1 MYIYIHTRFFNLLL
15 ILEKRRK
22 SHVYCHCF
30 WSDETN
36 SWIMCTKS
44 IECNYYNYSSLPP
57 GYKKDQRQHLFWPRL
72 KCQGGTWRPE
82 GLAIKCTFEALFLP
96 SSSHLVMNVCKS
108 KIFSETITF
117 IKNPPVIEFLHIS
130 ILSSLTSSHY
140 PIISPFPI
148 YRSTVLALMS
158 PWNGSRISSTCW
170 PSCDAACFK
179 SLGPGAG
186 KFWEAWGQYLWPKI

>member
-1 MYIYIHTRFFNLLL
+1 
-15 ILEKRRK
+15 
-22 SHVYCHCF
+22 
-30 WSDETN
+30 
-36 SWIMCTKS
+36 MCTRS
-44 IECNYYNYSSLPP
+44 IECNYSSLPP

-96 SSSHLVMNVCKS
+96 SLSHLVNVCKS
-108 KIFSETITF
+108 KIFLWKDHIYS
-117 IKNPPVIEFLHIS
+117 KSSCYWNSSYMNPFR
-130 ILSSLTSSHY
+130 LTSSHY
-140 PIISPFPI
+140 PMISPFPI
-148 YRSTVLALMS
+148 YRSSVLALMS

-186 KFWEAWGQYLWPKI
+186 KFWEAWGQHLWPKM